1 MCWIHSLVLMVFG
14 WRIQDFLFKVS
25 CHLQIVTVL
34 TLSFKFVYL
43 SLIFLICI
51 RTSNTVLNRS
61 GKWGRGK
68 GNILVFFLNLEKR
81 LSAFH
86 SWIWCW
92 LWICCKQLLLC
103 WDLFSLYPLWWE
115 FSSWMDV
122 KFVKCFFCV
131 YWDDH
136 VNYIVPMVNAV
147 YHIDWF
153 GMLNHT
159 CDSGIN
165 PNSLWCMIFFTYC

>member
-1 MCWIHSLVLMVFG
+1 M
-14 WRIQDFLFKVS
+14 
-25 CHLQIVTVL
+25 T
-34 TLSFKFVYL
+34 
-43 SLIFLICI
+43 
-51 RTSNTVLNRS
+51 RTSNTALNRS
-61 GKWGRGK
+61 GKWGRGE

-122 KFVKCFFCV
+122 EFVKCFFCI

-147 YHIDWF
+147 YHNDWF

-159 CDSGIN
+159 CDSGIH
-165 PNSLWCMIFFTYC
+165 PNSLWCMIFLHIVRFTFLVFCWEFLYLSSSKILACNFLSFFILSLVLFSG